1 MVKQVER
8 AIPWDP
14 VPKKANVYMVLQV
27 EKFEQQALAEGTP
40 VSVTVAA
47 STEEATPRIGIWRI
61 DFTSVAGFRY
71 LPIDQPPGNSSRL
84 TYLGK
89 DNRLLAATWE
99 VVHSRWLPEAVG
111 TLHSRPQAVH
121 HYVIAD
127 SYMVYDVAAQGWT
140 SEALEE
146 WIE

>member
-27 EKFEQQALAEGTP
+27 EKFEQQALKEGMP
-40 VSVTVAA
+40 VSMTVVA

-61 DFTSVAGFRY
+61 DFTSVAGFRC
-71 LPIDQPPGNSSRL
+71 LPIDQPPGSSRVK
-84 TYLGK
+84 YFGK
-89 DNRLLAATWE
+89 DSRLLAATWE

-111 TLHSRPQAVH
+111 TLYSRPQAVH

-127 SYMVYDVAAQGWT
+127 SYMVYDIAAQGWT
-140 SEALEE
+140 SEALQE